1 MKLFQKLIAAPAIIS
16 LASGFAVNAAEIN
29 STDLSDYA
37 NSNNLVSL
45 GDFKSD
51 TLFPGDWA
59 YDSLKDLTN
68 SPKFNGNSVTRLE
81 AAAELNSLIAGGEG
95 LMNGAAIGRLSD
107 ELGSELAIMKGRVDG
122 LEARVNGIEAGSFS
136 DTTTM
141 SGSAGFLIGAESLN
155 GDANE
160 AVMAEYFFEVDLNT
174 SFTGEDKLNIELETG
189 NHPGVGVGK
198 DKEGLD
204 WGSDKGDSLAVSDL
218 NYTFPLGGWTVA
230 VGDSMDASKTWP
242 NACAVNNM
250 VDNLGDC
257 GAANSVD
264 LSGDVS
270 FSASKE
276 FGDGWEIGL
285 GVSADSG
292 ETSRGMF
299 TLEGDDMYGV
309 ALGYETDTYGFTAAY
324 SMKEKT
330 DLESN
335 DATGTEKDGG
345 EWDAADTQTNST
357 YYGLVGYYSPEF
369 SPITLSGGIE
379 LTDVEGSNTDK
390 TQWTVGVSTEV
401 GEGTLSATIGTNGS
415 IADNAAEE
423 MAYDLSYEYPIN
435 DSMSITPFVY
445 IVEESAANKDDA
457 VGLGTFVSFSF

>member
-29 STDLSDYA
+29 STDLSDYT

-81 AAAELNSLIAGGEG
+81 AAAELNNLIAGGEG
-95 LMNGAAIGRLSD
+95 LMNGAAIDRLSD

-141 SGSAGFLIGAESLN
+141 SGKAGFLIGAESLD

-160 AVMAEYFFEVDLNT
+160 AVMGEYFFEVDLNT
-174 SFTGEDKLNIELETG
+174 SFTGDDKLNIELETG
-189 NHPGVGVGK
+189 NHPGAGVGK

-204 WGSDKGDSLAVSDL
+204 WGSDNGDTLKITDL
-218 NYTFPLGGWTVA
+218 NYSFPLGGWNLA

-242 NACAVNNM
+242 NACSMNNM

-257 GAANSVD
+257 GAGNSVD
-264 LSGDVS
+264 LGGDVS

-285 GVSADSG
+285 GISADSG
-292 ETSRGMF
+292 ETSRGGF
-299 TLEGDDMYGV
+299 TKEGDDFYGI
-309 ALGYETDTYGFTAAY
+309 ALGYESDTYGFTAAY

-330 DLESN
+330 TI
-335 DATGTEKDGG
+335 AGTSWAQSDNASQKD
-345 EWDAADTQTNST
+345 TT
-357 YYGLVGYYSPEF
+357 YWGLVGYYSPESLPF
-369 SPITLSGGIE
+369 TLSGGFELSDIE
-379 LTDVEGSNTDK
+379 GTNTDK
-390 TQWTVGVSTEV
+390 SQWALGVSTEL
-401 GEGTLSATIGTNGS
+401 GEGTLSANIGTNGA

-423 MAYDLSYEYPIN
+423 LAYDLSYEYPLN
-435 DSMSITPFVY
+435 DSTTITPFVY
-445 IVEESAANKDDA
+445 IVEESAANTDDA
-457 VGLGTFVSFSF
+457 VGIGASVMFKF